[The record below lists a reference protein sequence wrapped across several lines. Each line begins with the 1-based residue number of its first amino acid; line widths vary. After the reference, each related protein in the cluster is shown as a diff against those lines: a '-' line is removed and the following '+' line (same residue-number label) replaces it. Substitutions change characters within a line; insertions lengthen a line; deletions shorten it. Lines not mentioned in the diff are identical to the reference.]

1 MSLFRKN
8 IDFSVQANNIR
19 LNQIGKIQQIRF
31 FILSIFIFFIAIP
44 SYATTDLLGIY
55 LEALQN
61 DPTFQAAHGTY
72 FSNKELVPQARS
84 ALLPQV
90 SVANSLQRSSN
101 SGDTNQVSVTGDEA
115 YDLNNFTL
123 SATQQ
128 VFNYQ
133 NWMQLKQAN
142 DTVKSAEAT
151 YNAAAQNLI
160 IRVAQAYLGVLQAK
174 DNLRFT
180 QAQKRA
186 LERQMNEAKQR
197 YNVGLDTMTSVYQ
210 AQAQYDLMAAQE
222 IADKNTLYIQFEN
235 LRTLTNKSYS
245 SIAPLRSETV
255 PLIKP
260 APTNPQSWVDKSL
273 NQNYTLLSAKYAMDA
288 ARKNIK
294 AQQAGHYPTA
304 NIGVDYSNVNTD
316 ASQSAILSGQNTA
329 ISLNLTLPL
338 YQGGLISSKTR
349 QAEYQYATAAAQ
361 FQSSYLNTL
370 VSTKTAYN
378 TVLVD
383 INKIKADRQ
392 SVNSSE
398 NSVKSTTAQFQVG
411 TLTMVDVL
419 AAQQQLYSAQT
430 QKATDQYAYMNAI
443 LQLKL
448 AAGTLSVAD
457 LETLNSWLDKDPKHA
472 VINNEQIG

>member
-1 MSLFRKN
+1 MSSKN
-8 IDFSVQANNIR
+8 NTSKKN
-19 LNQIGKIQQIRF
+19 F
-31 FILSIFIFFIAIP
+31 FLRIICSTFLFIASNA
-44 SYATTDLLGIY
+44 SYASADLLTIY
-55 LEALQN
+55 MQALSN

-84 ALLPQV
+84 VLLPQV
-90 SVANSLQRSSN
+90 FVGNTVGRYSN
-101 SGDTNQVSVTGDEA
+101 TGDSNQVSVTGDEA
-115 YDLNNFTL
+115 YDLNTFTV
-123 SATQQ
+123 SASQQ

-133 NWMQLKQAN
+133 YWMQFKQAK
-142 DTVKSAEAT
+142 DTVKSAEAS

-180 QAQKRA
+180 RAQKRA

-222 IADKNTLYIQFEN
+222 ISNRNSLYIQFEN
-235 LRTLTNKSYS
+235 LRTLTNKGYNA
-245 SIAPLRSETV
+245 IAPLRKETV
-255 PLIKP
+255 PLVKP
-260 APTNPQSWVDKSL
+260 TPTNQQVWVDKALS
-273 NQNYTLLSAKYAMDA
+273 QNYTLLSNKYAMEA
-288 ARKNIK
+288 SRKNIK
-294 AQQAGHYPTA
+294 AQEAGHYPTA
-304 NIGVDYSNVNTD
+304 DIDLDYANTNTD
-316 ASQSAILSGQNTA
+316 AAQSAVLAGQNTGVA
-329 ISLNLTLPL
+329 LNLTLPL
-338 YQGGLISSKTR
+338 YQGGLISSRTR
-349 QAEYQYATAAAQ
+349 QAEYQFETAAAQ

-378 TVLVD
+378 TVLVN

-392 SVNSSE
+392 SVASSE
-398 NSVKSTTAQFQVG
+398 NSVRSTTAQYQVG

-419 AAQQQLYSAQT
+419 TAQQQLYSAQT
-430 QKATDQYAYMNAI
+430 QQATDQYAYMNAI

-448 AAGTLSVAD
+448 AAGTLNVAD

-472 VINNEQIG
+472 VINNEQIS